1 MKTKIEELEKRL
13 AEIQA
18 EIKALKQPEPK
29 KEWFEELEK
38 GEWCVFYDNDSGYK
52 SYKRDTDNVN
62 VNKRFAFKTEQ
73 QSALLA
79 KKCALMVEM
88 HKFAELRNGDWV
100 ADYSDANQEKFGI
113 RLTDIFETTKRF
125 ECNDFCFGVSV
136 KSRQI
141 AEEMLSIFGDRIN
154 EIYNTQL

>member
-18 EIKALKQPEPK
+18 EIKALKKPEPK
-29 KEWFEELEK
+29 KEWFEELEHGDYTFINK
-38 GEWCVFYDNDSGYK
+38 IGSGFSAYRSSDYGVFH
-52 SYKRDTDNVN
+52 T
-62 VNKRFAFKTEQ
+62 FKTQ
-73 QSALLA
+73 QQAELMA

-88 HKFAELRNGDWV
+88 HKFSELRNGDWV